1 MRFQDVAYEGDFLKI
16 RELAPTL
23 GAPAPGAA
31 PGAGATTM
39 APGQQVSQDPQAQQ
53 KMMAQQALDR
63 ANQKKE
69 IQELIKQKQAELA
82 DLQKQLAA
90 IK

>member
-31 PGAGATTM
+31 AANSIRFAGLA
-39 APGQQVSQDPQAQQ
+39 GQGS
-53 KMMAQQALDR
+53 
-63 ANQKKE
+63 
-69 IQELIKQKQAELA
+69 
-82 DLQKQLAA
+82 
-90 IK
+90 